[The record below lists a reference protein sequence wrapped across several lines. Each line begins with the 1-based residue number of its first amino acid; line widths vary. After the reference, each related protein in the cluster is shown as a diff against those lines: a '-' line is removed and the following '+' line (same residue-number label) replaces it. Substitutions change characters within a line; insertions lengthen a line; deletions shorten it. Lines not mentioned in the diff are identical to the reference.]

1 MEKFRVNV
9 EGFENRYR
17 NRENYFPHCD
27 ESYVVM
33 YPEKDNSDYV
43 ADPNLVNRRYNVAMS
58 KYEARER
65 VNGSFDHKVLV
76 DVLPSEPE

>member
-1 MEKFRVNV
+1 
-9 EGFENRYR
+9 
-17 NRENYFPHCD
+17 
-27 ESYVVM
+27 M

-43 ADPNLVNRRYNVAMS
+43 ADPNVVNRRYNVAMS